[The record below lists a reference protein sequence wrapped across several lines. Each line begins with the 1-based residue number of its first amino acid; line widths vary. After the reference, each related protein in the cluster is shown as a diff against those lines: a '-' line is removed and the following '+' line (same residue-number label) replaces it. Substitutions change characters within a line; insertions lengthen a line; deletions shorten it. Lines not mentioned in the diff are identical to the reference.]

1 MALPSEMF
9 WRDRGGKEDGA
20 VFLVTENEEFRYADI
35 FARAD
40 AIWQGRAPGVSA
52 ILCDRGI
59 ETIAAYLGALR
70 QGVVPLLLD
79 ANLRDEAFKRTIADH
94 RPDYIF
100 APQSRLLEGYAPLT
114 QVGASLLSGK
124 SARDGIVPHS
134 DLALLLPTSGST
146 GDSKCVRI
154 SHDALNACA
163 LAICDYL
170 AMNPARRCV
179 LALPLHYSYGLSVLN
194 ITIASRASIVLTDK
208 SILDRAFWQLIEDAG
223 VTDFSGVPF
232 MYETLRRMKFTP
244 GVLAAL
250 QCVTQAG
257 GRLDPRITKHF
268 RELFGAAGIRYF
280 TMYGQTEASPR
291 ISYLPPEKAEEKE
304 GSVGIPISC
313 GEARIAETGAA
324 SGEGELLYVGR
335 NVCMGYARVR
345 EDIALGDELNGQLH
359 TGDQVRIDDDGFIYI
374 VGRRKRFIKLHGI
387 SVNLD
392 HVESVLKGYD
402 IACAVVGGDNRI
414 LICYCDKPA
423 ELLSEIVT
431 RNFNFHPSTVRYA
444 AIDNVPLNASGKPD
458 YMALAERFP

>member
-1 MALPSEMF
+1 MF
-9 WRDRGGKEDGA
+9 WHDRGGREDDA
-20 VFLVTENEEFRYADI
+20 VFLVTENKEFRYADI

-40 AIWQGRAPGVSA
+40 AVWKGRAPGVAA

-70 QGVVPLLLD
+70 QGIVPLLLD
-79 ANLRDEAFKRTIADH
+79 ADLRDEALRRTIADH

-100 APQSRLLEGYAPLT
+100 APHPRDLAGYVPLERIGAGHLLE
-114 QVGASLLSGK
+114 K
-124 SARDGIVPHS
+124 SARDRIVPHP

-154 SHDALNACA
+154 SRQALNACT

-170 AMNPARRCV
+170 AMNPARRCI

-194 ITIASRASIVLTDK
+194 ITIASRASLVLTGS
-208 SILDRAFWQLIEDAG
+208 SILDRAFWQLIEDKG

-244 GVLAAL
+244 GVLGAL
-250 QCVTQAG
+250 RCVTQAG
-257 GRLDPRITKHF
+257 GRLDPRLTRHF

-291 ISYLPPEKAEEKE
+291 ISYLPPERAQEKE

-313 GEARIAETGAA
+313 GEARIAETGAPR
-324 SGEGELLYVGR
+324 GEGELIYIGE
-335 NVCMGYARVR
+335 NVCMGYARKR
-345 EDIALGDELNGQLH
+345 EDITLGDEFKGRLH
-359 TGDQVRIDDDGFIYI
+359 TGDQVRIDDDGFIYV

-392 HVESVLKGYD
+392 HVESVLKSYD

-414 LICYCDKPA
+414 AICYRDQTA
-423 ELLSEIVT
+423 EALSEIVA

-444 AIDNVPLNASGKPD
+444 VIDEVPLNASGKPD
-458 YMALAERFP
+458 YMALTERYL

>member
-1 MALPSEMF
+1 MF
-9 WRDRGGKEDGA
+9 WRDRGDGQDDA
-20 VFLVTENEEFRYADI
+20 VFLVTETEEFRYADI
-35 FARAD
+35 FRRAD
-40 AIWQGRAPGVSA
+40 AIWRGRARGVAA

-59 ETIAAYLGALR
+59 ETITAYLGALR
-70 QGVVPLLLD
+70 QGIVPLLLD
-79 ANLRDEAFKRTIADH
+79 AELRDEALKRTIADH
-94 RPDYIF
+94 RTDYIF
-100 APQSRLLEGYAPLT
+100 APQSRSLEGYTPLIHAGDS
-114 QVGASLLSGK
+114 VLLERTSQ
-124 SARDGIVPHS
+124 DGIVPHP

-154 SHDALNACA
+154 SHDALNACT

-170 AMNPARRCV
+170 AMNSARRCI

-194 ITIASRASIVLTDK
+194 ITIASRASMVLTDR
-208 SILDRAFWQLIEDAG
+208 SILDRAFWQQVEDKG
-223 VTDFSGVPF
+223 ITDFSGVPF

-268 RELFGAAGIRYF
+268 RELFAAAGIRYF

-313 GEARIAETGAA
+313 GQARIAETGAA

-335 NVCMGYARVR
+335 NVCMGYARRR
-345 EDIALGDELNGQLH
+345 EDIALGDELQGRLL
-359 TGDQVRIDDDGFIYI
+359 TGDQARIDDDGFIYI

-392 HVESVLKGYD
+392 HVESILKGYD

-414 LICYCDKPA
+414 VICYCDKPA
-423 ELLSEIVT
+423 EFLSEIVT
-431 RNFNFHPSTVRYA
+431 RNFNFHPSTVRYIV
-444 AIDNVPLNASGKPD
+444 IDAVPLNASGKPD
-458 YMALAERFP
+458 YMALAEQFL